1 MDIYSY
7 RYRDVD
13 TDIDIDTDTM
23 VVYFQFISF
32 FKPLIVYWY
41 ALFIF
46 TGILK
51 VFKVINIFLKISPLR
66 IHIFKFNIL
75 IKYK

>member
-13 TDIDIDTDTM
+13 TDTDIDPDTM
-23 VVYFQFISF
+23 VIYFQVISF
-32 FKPLIVYWY
+32 FKPLVVYWY

-51 VFKVINIFLKISPLR
+51 VFKVISILKKIYPLR

-75 IKYK
+75 IKYN